1 MYLNKFRLIP
11 LHIAE
16 TGGSHMPKLT
26 VDSFQQALE
35 VRRKFPQVFYTLNY
49 QQIILD
55 AAKTNPSFFEVKEN
69 A

>member
-1 MYLNKFRLIP
+1 
-11 LHIAE
+11 
-16 TGGSHMPKLT
+16 MPKLT

-49 QQIILD
+49 QQIIVA
-55 AAKTNPSFFEVKEN
+55 AAKADPSFFEVNEKED